1 MTSQSA
7 GKELEER
14 LSKMDEKSD
23 IIETCLH
30 IAAEEY
36 TNLNIRKY
44 LDFLDT
50 TADELSKRL
59 GSKRS
64 PRDVIKVLNAFLFDE
79 KKFVGNVTE
88 YNDPRNSFLN
98 EVLERKTGI
107 PITLSLIYMELAR
120 RVDLHL
126 LGIGMPGHFLL
137 KFVGSESFFVDPFN
151 HGEVLDEE
159 GCRKK
164 FIAFSRGQ
172 IEFKSQFLDPV
183 TKRQMVFRLLSNLKA
198 IYLGS
203 QDFARALRIIE
214 LMILVNPSSTVEF
227 RDRALVYHQMH
238 RDLEA
243 IQDLE
248 KYAALVKDSEERA
261 TITRFIRDLKINIE
275 TQRMYV

>member
-1 MTSQSA
+1 MSQSL
-7 GKELEER
+7 GRKEFEER
-14 LSKMDEKSD
+14 LSNIDEKSD

-36 TNLNIRKY
+36 PNLNIRKY
-44 LDFLDT
+44 LGFIDS
-50 TADELSKRL
+50 TADELSDRL
-59 GSKRS
+59 GSIKN
-64 PRDVIKVLNAFLFDE
+64 PRDVINVLNAFLFDE
-79 KKFVGNVTE
+79 KKFDGNVAE

-98 EVLERKTGI
+98 EVIDRKIGI

-120 RVDLHL
+120 RVGLNL

-172 IEFKSQFLDPV
+172 NEFKSQFLDPV

-198 IYLGS
+198 IYLVS
-203 QDFARALRIIE
+203 QDFARVLRIIE
-214 LMILVNPSSTVEF
+214 LMLLVNPSSTIEL

-238 RDLEA
+238 RDFEA
-243 IQDLE
+243 IQELE
-248 KYAALVKDSEERA
+248 KYAALVQDSEEREA
-261 TITRFIRDLKINIE
+261 ITRFIRDVKINIDA
-275 TQRMYV
+275 QRMYV